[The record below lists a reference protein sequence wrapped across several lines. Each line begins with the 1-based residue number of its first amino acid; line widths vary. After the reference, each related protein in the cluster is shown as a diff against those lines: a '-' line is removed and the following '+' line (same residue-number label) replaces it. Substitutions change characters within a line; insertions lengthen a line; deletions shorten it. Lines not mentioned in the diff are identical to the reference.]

1 MPTPFHAARSRSRR
15 EGALARALAKDS
27 PHWTPVH
34 LDFVV
39 DEIEPA
45 LLRAEQA
52 GARRE
57 GGIREHDW
65 GRYAVLS
72 DPFGNGFCLLQF
84 RGSGYDVLED

>member
-1 MPTPFHAARSRSRR
+1 
-15 EGALARALAKDS
+15 
-27 PHWTPVH
+27 
-34 LDFVV
+34 VV